1 MAYTTINKST
11 DYFNTKLFTG
21 TGSSNAV
28 TGVGFQPDLTWIKNR
43 SNTDSHSLYDAVRG
57 VTKRLKSDSAGAETT
72 QSNGLTAFGTDGFTV
87 GDHSGVNGSGNAIV
101 SWNWKANGAG
111 SSNSDG
117 SLSSTVSVNQTAGFS
132 IVTYTGSSSASTV
145 GHGLNAVPKMIITKT
160 RASGYEWAVYHNAMG
175 NEKHLLLDTNGA
187 MGDGEYWN
195 DTTPT
200 SSVFSLGGQKINVN
214 YSGQTYV
221 AYCFAEKTGYSKF
234 GSYVGNGNADGTF
247 VYTGF
252 KPAWVLTKAADATY
266 QWYIFDNKRPEN
278 SNPNNTRLFAEA
290 NNGESTSTNTLNF
303 LSNGFQ
309 ITASDAQINGDGTII
324 AYLAIAED
332 PAKYAQGAGV
342 ELGTEKFLE
351 KGAGETSYP
360 EDNFKTVHWTGN
372 GGFQTID
379 DVGFKPGFVW
389 TQARSFGNYP
399 QTFDSIRG
407 VTKELE
413 PATTSGEATNAD
425 SLTSF
430 TDNGFILG
438 SSNKL
443 AFEASKKVSEN
454 TSHYNPLYI
463 YGGVGMGKTHL
474 LNSTGLALKETNK
487 VMFISAE
494 RFMYQFVKCIKSN
507 DMVKFKEYFRNADVF
522 LIDDI
527 QFMNGKEAMQEE
539 FFHTFNALLD
549 KGSQIIISAD
559 RPPNKLN
566 KIQERIKSRFS
577 GGLVIDIQ
585 QPDYDLRYKIIK
597 LKTDEL
603 NKYYSG
609 QISISDEIQKF
620 ISLELKNSIRELVGA
635 LNRIVSFS
643 RIYNKVPNLSETKIV
658 LLSLIH
664 I

>member
-1 MAYTTINKST
+1 MNKLT
-11 DYFNTKLFTG
+11 NTKNINNFSSESFEWKQVQNEMKNKLGLEVYESWLKKISFVEEFNNYLLLSVPTRFIRDWI
-21 TGSSNAV
+21 TSRYLDQILQIVKSHKNEINRIEISIADNDKEDINDNDKSIINSSSSNNNV
-28 TGVGFQPDLTWIKNR
+28 SFIKDFFFQYNRIDPNKN
-43 SNTDSHSLYDAVRG
+43 
-57 VTKRLKSDSAGAETT
+57 
-72 QSNGLTAFGTDGFTV
+72 F
-87 GDHSGVNGSGNAIV
+87 
-101 SWNWKANGAG
+101 
-111 SSNSDG
+111 
-117 SLSSTVSVNQTAGFS
+117 
-132 IVTYTGSSSASTV
+132 
-145 GHGLNAVPKMIITKT
+145 
-160 RASGYEWAVYHNAMG
+160 
-175 NEKHLLLDTNGA
+175 
-187 MGDGEYWN
+187 
-195 DTTPT
+195 
-200 SSVFSLGGQKINVN
+200 
-214 YSGQTYV
+214 
-221 AYCFAEKTGYSKF
+221 
-234 GSYVGNGNADGTF
+234 
-247 VYTGF
+247 
-252 KPAWVLTKAADATY
+252 
-266 QWYIFDNKRPEN
+266 EN
-278 SNPNNTRLFAEA
+278 
-290 NNGESTSTNTLNF
+290 
-303 LSNGFQ
+303 
-309 ITASDAQINGDGTII
+309 
-324 AYLAIAED
+324 
-332 PAKYAQGAGV
+332 
-342 ELGTEKFLE
+342 
-351 KGAGETSYP
+351 
-360 EDNFKTVHWTGN
+360 
-372 GGFQTID
+372 
-379 DVGFKPGFVW
+379 
-389 TQARSFGNYP
+389 
-399 QTFDSIRG
+399 
-407 VTKELE
+407 
-413 PATTSGEATNAD
+413 
-425 SLTSF
+425 
-430 TDNGFILG
+430 FILG

-474 LNSTGLALKETNK
+474 LNSIGLALKETNK

-620 ISLELKNSIRELVGA
+620 ISLEVKNSIRELVGA

-658 LLSLIH
+658 LKDLLNMSENKVTVDTIQSLVCKFFKISKNEMLSSRRSRYLVRPRQTAIYLTKLLTSKSLPEIGREFSNRDHTTVIH
-664 I
+664 SIKTIENLKKNDTELCANIDSLKNQILYNNSNEI